1 VDVVSTPAAGSA
13 LRRVDARAA
22 LYGAAA
28 ALVVAAA
35 LGALLAGVIAAVDSE
50 WASSINDADQR
61 LTVIALVWGAMVL
74 FVAGLTGGYVAG
86 RRTRAD
92 GGASGLATSIAVLV
106 VLAVVLLLV
115 LATGLVEVPHW
126 FTQYALAV
134 AAVAVGVNASLG
146 MLAGGYVGGGMG
158 EAHERRAHPTDDA
171 AHAGAGHHHYAG
183 GGGIA
188 HG

>member
-1 VDVVSTPAAGSA
+1 VGSA
-13 LRRVDARAA
+13 LQRVDARAA

-35 LGALLAGVIAAVDSE
+35 LGGLLIGVIAAVDSE
-50 WASSINDADQR
+50 WSSSVNDPDQR
-61 LTVIALVWGAMVL
+61 LTVIGLVWGAMVL
-74 FVAGLTGGYVAG
+74 FIAGLTGGYVAG
-86 RRTRAD
+86 RKARAD

-115 LATGLVEVPHW
+115 LATGLVDVPHW
-126 FTQYALAV
+126 FTQYALSV
-134 AAVAVGVNASLG
+134 AAAAVGVNASLG
-146 MLAGGYVGGGMG
+146 MLAGGFVGGGMG
-158 EAHERRAHPTDDA
+158 AEHERRAHPADD

-183 GGGIA
+183 GGGVA